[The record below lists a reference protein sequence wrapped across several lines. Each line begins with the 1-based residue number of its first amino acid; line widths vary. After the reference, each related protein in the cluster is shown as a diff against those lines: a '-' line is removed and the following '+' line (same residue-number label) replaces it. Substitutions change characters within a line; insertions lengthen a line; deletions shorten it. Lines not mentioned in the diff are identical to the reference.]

1 MSRDS
6 EAAARRMIR
15 EARAIGNEELAAG
28 IERGLVDHR
37 AWWDTDAYRERR
49 SVWRS
54 RSPGKAKDEG

>member
-37 AWWDTDAYRERR
+37 AWWDTDAYRERVAEWEKGR
-49 SVWRS
+49 RGKGS
-54 RSPGKAKDEG
+54 R